1 MLALIDCNN
10 FFVSCERV
18 FQPRLENK
26 PVVVLSNNDGCIIS
40 RSNEAKQLNIPMGA
54 PFYQW
59 KYFCAKHQ
67 VTVFSSN
74 FELYGDMSQRV
85 MSLLYDFSSQ
95 LEIYSIDEAFLHLD
109 ENTTFEDMLKLQQR
123 IKQCTGMPVSIG
135 VGATKTL
142 AKLANYIAKNT
153 QKPDIFFLLEDK
165 MHYLSSIPVSKIW
178 GIGRNLTEKLLQLNI
193 DTADK
198 LRQTDAK
205 EIRMHFNVTVEKTV
219 RELNGIPC
227 LTDMDNPPKKQI
239 ISSRSFG
246 KAVTELSELEE
257 AVSCY
262 VMLAA
267 KKLRKQKSVSSAIY
281 VFLQTN
287 VFTENQAR
295 SNQGAMLPL
304 PVPTADSRYLIKAAK
319 QCLQKIYRKSH
330 RYHKAGIM
338 LLDISSATNT
348 QYDLFTEAQN
358 NKSVQMMQVMDNIN
372 LKLGKHAIFLGAE
385 GTKKEWAIKCDQRS
399 LRCTTR
405 WDELMT
411 VMCQ

>member
-1 MLALIDCNN
+1 MFALIDCNN

-18 FQPRLENK
+18 FQPRLKNK

-54 PFYQW
+54 PFYKW
-59 KYFCAKHQ
+59 KYFCNKHQ
-67 VTVFSSN
+67 VAVFSSN
-74 FELYGDMSQRV
+74 FELYGDMSQRI
-85 MSLLYDFSSQ
+85 MSLLNTFTNR

-109 ENTTFEDMLKLQQR
+109 KNTTFEEMLKLQQH
-123 IKQCTGMPVSIG
+123 IKQCTGIPVSIG

-165 MHYLSSIPVSKIW
+165 MHYLPSIPVSKIW
-178 GIGRNLTEKLLQLNI
+178 GIGRHLTEKLQQLNI
-193 DTADK
+193 DTVDK
-198 LRQTDAK
+198 LRQTDGK
-205 EIRMHFNVTVEKTV
+205 KIRMHFNLTVEKTV

-227 LTDMDNPPKKQI
+227 LSGTENQPKKQI

-246 KAVTELSELEE
+246 KVVTELSELEE
-257 AVSCY
+257 AVSY
-262 VMLAA
+262 YTMLAS
-267 KKLRKQKSVSSAIY
+267 KKLRKQKSVASAIC

-287 VFTENQAR
+287 VFTEEQAR
-295 SNQGAMLPL
+295 SSQSAMIHLS
-304 PVPTADSRYLIKAAK
+304 VPTADSRYLIKAAK
-319 QCLQKIYRKSH
+319 QGLKKIYLKSH

-338 LLDISSATNT
+338 LLDISSAVNT
-348 QYDLFTEAQN
+348 QYDLFTKAHDI
-358 NKSVQMMQVMDNIN
+358 KSDQMMQVIDNIN
-372 LKLGKHAIFLGAE
+372 LKLGKHAVFLGAE
-385 GTKKEWAIKCDQRS
+385 GTKKEWAIKCEQRS